1 MTKKEYLSQAFVL
14 HKYIMRKEVRIDA
27 LKSSLGV
34 AAMDYDDVK
43 VKTVPHS
50 PFESQLAMVIDLEN
64 ELKKDKEELEELK
77 MKIWKSIRAIGNDT
91 VETVMELRYIAFE
104 NWPDIAEELGYS
116 QSYVFTLHRE
126 GLSLVRV
133 A

>member
-27 LKSSLGV
+27 LKSSLGI
-34 AAMDYDDVK
+34 ASTGYDDVK
-43 VKTVPHS
+43 VKTIPHS